1 MKTTLQRI
9 TAALLLAA
17 SLAAC
22 GGGDWSCDTTEPAD
36 GKKAIPA
43 EPCDESKI

>member
-22 GGGDWSCDTTEPAD
+22 GGGDWSCDAPDVPE
-36 GKKAIPA
+36 GKKAVPA